1 MLDERLLRI
10 IVCPACR
17 ASLEYKERRRV
28 LICTGCGHRYEVRD
42 GIPILLPPT
51 ATAPDDGADTDG
63 DDAGDDAEG

>member
-51 ATAPDDGADTDG
+51 ATAPDDGADADD